1 MLMVIF
7 MGFEYVFQTQRRQ
20 ALWWYQPIITFLSRP
35 TIPSIFLRDG
45 MFSKIPKTMSH
56 IASPSQAAKIDVFKG
71 GE

>member
-7 MGFEYVFQTQRRQ
+7 HFEYVFQLQGVQ

-45 MFSKIPKTMSH
+45 MFSKIPKTMSP